1 MDISWS
7 TLSSDQLKAEAASYL
22 EDHNDGSTAFFDPD
36 QGLWRLESIDPL
48 KLSAFDSR
56 KAADAW
62 IREEI
67 QAFYLMG
74 DSRGQMYQTM
84 IESGFNDPVI
94 VGVSH
99 EGAKLWDGYHRTAI
113 AMVRGE
119 KIPSI
124 VGYADPLVASLSD
137 EPRTFSQ
144 RELEAMDIDILDVL
158 AFGYKSGDV
167 VELDPRDILIK
178 YPCDL
183 DNPIEKF
190 RTGGMAWVRSVSLEE
205 PVEVS
210 IGEDGKKYLEDG
222 HHRRFSAL
230 KQGFKLKAE
239 IEVKGSPVAFILNRQ
254 SELYKIQ
261 KSQRPN
267 KSNNRDDDSYTV

>member
-22 EDHNDGSTAFFDPD
+22 EDHNDGSAAFFDPD

-56 KAADAW
+56 EAAEAW
-62 IREEI
+62 IKEEI
-67 QAFYLMG
+67 QAFNLMG
-74 DSRGQMYQTM
+74 DSRGKMYQTM
-84 IESGFNDPVI
+84 IESGFIDPVI
-94 VGVSH
+94 VGASH

-119 KIPSI
+119 KLPSI

-137 EPRTFSQ
+137 EPRIFSQ
-144 RELEAMDIDILDVL
+144 RELEAMDIDILDMM
-158 AFGYKSGDV
+158 AFGCKGGEIL
-167 VELDPRDILIK
+167 ELDPKEIHIK
-178 YPCDL
+178 YPGDL

-190 RTGGMAWVRSVSLEE
+190 RLGGMAWVRSVSFEE

-210 IGEDGKKYLEDG
+210 IGDDGKKSLEDG
-222 HHRRFSAL
+222 HHRRFCAI
-230 KQGFKLKAE
+230 KLGRKIKAE
-239 IEVKGSPVAFILNRQ
+239 IEVKGNPVTYILKRQ
-254 SELYKIQ
+254 ETLAIPRVKVERHPSEA
-261 KSQRPN
+261 PAP
-267 KSNNRDDDSYTV
+267 